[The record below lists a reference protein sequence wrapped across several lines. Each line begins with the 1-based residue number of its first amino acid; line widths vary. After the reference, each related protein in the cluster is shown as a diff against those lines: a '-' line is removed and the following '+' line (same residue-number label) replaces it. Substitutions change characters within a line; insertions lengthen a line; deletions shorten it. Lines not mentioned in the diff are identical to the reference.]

1 MKNKIKL
8 FSNVIQHT
16 ANGGSLF
23 YRYLQNNLNIMEKEI
38 VNILENKVL
47 LINKRKDK
55 IGKINLKD
63 KLKKFYFIILIL
75 TLLFINGCASES
87 GITSGVKRTP
97 GGETVQL
104 RETDN
109 LTEAEK
115 NKLRQNLI
123 KEVREGFTFYRLSPG
138 DMLEVMYHLS
148 LVSEA
153 QDYRI
158 GVNDELNVDFYYHP
172 QVNRTV
178 VVRPDGKITLPVK
191 GDFQAA
197 GLKPAEL
204 ATNIKVQFSDIYN
217 SPVVTVSV
225 NKFSSKMTEL
235 QKAITNAPRGQAKL
249 VSIGP
254 DGNVY
259 LPLLRGIKAAGKTID
274 ELRDIINNEYRYEF
288 NNLNVSIL
296 IESITGNRVFIF
308 GEVPR
313 PGPVQMTR
321 PLTLLQLFANVGGYL
336 PTSAMDQV
344 KIMYWNE
351 KNEPILKTVNL
362 YNIMNNLKLEEDM
375 VVPNNSVIYVPKTG
389 IAKLNQWVDQY
400 IRQLFLWQGEN
411 LGFSY
416 GLGGKTL
423 ATGTISI
430 E

>member
-1 MKNKIKL
+1 MEKIK
-8 FSNVIQHT
+8 
-16 ANGGSLF
+16 
-23 YRYLQNNLNIMEKEI
+23 NIYFI
-38 VNILENKVL
+38 
-47 LINKRKDK
+47 
-55 IGKINLKD
+55 
-63 KLKKFYFIILIL
+63 FYFLII
-75 TLLFINGCASES
+75 LFINGCSSDS
-87 GITSGVKRTP
+87 GITSGLKRTQS
-97 GGETVQL
+97 GETVQL
-104 RETDN
+104 RETNN

-158 GVNDELNVDFYYHP
+158 GVNDELNIDFYYHP

-191 GDFQAA
+191 GDFKAA
-197 GLKPAEL
+197 GFKPTEL
-204 ATNIKVQFSDIYN
+204 AEIIKNQFSDIYN
-217 SPVVTVSV
+217 SPIVTVSV

-259 LPLLRGIKAAGKTID
+259 LPLLKGIKAAGKTID
-274 ELRDIINNEYRYEF
+274 ELRDIINKEYRYEF

-296 IESITGNRVFIF
+296 IESITGNRVFVF

-313 PGPVQMTR
+313 PGPLQMRR
-321 PLTLLQLFANVGGYL
+321 PLTLLQLFAEVGGYL

-351 KNEPILKTVNL
+351 KNEPILRTVNL
-362 YNIMNNLKLEEDM
+362 FNIMNNLKLEEDM

-400 IRQLFLWQGEN
+400 IRQLFLWQGES

-423 ATGTISI
+423 ATGTVSI
-430 E
+430 D

>member
-1 MKNKIKL
+1 MQKIIKRIRFKKSSFVILPIL
-8 FSNVIQHT
+8 F
-16 ANGGSLF
+16 
-23 YRYLQNNLNIMEKEI
+23 
-38 VNILENKVL
+38 
-47 LINKRKDK
+47 
-55 IGKINLKD
+55 
-63 KLKKFYFIILIL
+63 FIA
-75 TLLFINGCASES
+75 GCASDLAINS
-87 GITSGVKRTP
+87 STRRTP
-97 GGETVQL
+97 DGETVQL
-104 RETDN
+104 KGVAE

-123 KEVREGFTFYRLSPG
+123 KEVREGFNFYRLSPG

-191 GDFQAA
+191 GDFHAA
-197 GLKPAEL
+197 GLKPIEL
-204 ATNIKVQFSDIYN
+204 ASIVKKRYSDIYN
-217 SPVVTVSV
+217 EPVVTISV

-254 DGNVY
+254 DGKVY
-259 LPLLRGIKAAGKTID
+259 LPLLKGIKAAGKTID
-274 ELRDIINNEYRYEF
+274 ELRDTINNEYRYEF

-296 IESITGNRVFIF
+296 IESITGNRVFVF

-313 PGPVQMTR
+313 PGPIQMTR

-351 KNEPILKTVNL
+351 RNEPILRTVNL
-362 YNIMNNLKLEEDM
+362 KDIMNNLKLEEDM

-389 IAKLNQWVDQY
+389 IAKLNQFVDQY

-411 LGFSY
+411 LGFQY

-423 ATGTISI
+423 STTTVDF
-430 E
+430 

>member
-1 MKNKIKL
+1 MKLIKL
-8 FSNVIQHT
+8 EIKYLIPLLMIIIGIYI
-16 ANGGSLF
+16 GGCST
-23 YRYLQNNLNIMEKEI
+23 
-38 VNILENKVL
+38 
-47 LINKRKDK
+47 D
-55 IGKINLKD
+55 
-63 KLKKFYFIILIL
+63 
-75 TLLFINGCASES
+75 S
-87 GITSGVKRTP
+87 GISSAVMRTSSGDTVK
-97 GGETVQL
+97 L
-104 RETDN
+104 REVDN
-109 LTEAEK
+109 LTDAEK

-158 GVNDELNVDFYYHP
+158 GVNDELNIDFYYHP
-172 QVNRTV
+172 QVNRTLI
-178 VVRPDGKITLPVK
+178 VRPDGKITMPVK
-191 GDFQAA
+191 GEFHAA

-204 ATNIKVQFSDIYN
+204 ASVIKNKFSDIYN
-217 SPVVTVSV
+217 GPIVTVSV

-259 LPLLRGIKAAGKTID
+259 LPLLKGIKAAGKTID
-274 ELRDIINNEYRYEF
+274 ELRDTINNEYRYEF

-400 IRQLFLWQGEN
+400 IRQLFLWQGES

-423 ATGTISI
+423 ATGTIAI
-430 E
+430 D

>member
-1 MKNKIKL
+1 MATAVAYFTGIYKTRCNDNNKMKMKRINLLKSKL
-8 FSNVIQHT
+8 IILNISFRRFSERIIEN
-16 ANGGSLF
+16 AGLSGSLF
-23 YRYLQNNLNIMEKEI
+23 
-38 VNILENKVL
+38 
-47 LINKRKDK
+47 
-55 IGKINLKD
+55 
-63 KLKKFYFIILIL
+63 IILSIL
-75 TLLFINGCASES
+75 FYITGCASDM
-87 GITSGVKRTP
+87 TSSMKRTP
-97 GGETVQL
+97 DGETVQL
-104 RETDN
+104 KGTAE

-123 KEVREGFTFYRLSPG
+123 KEVREGFNFYRLSPG

-158 GVNDELNVDFYYHP
+158 GVNDELNIDFYYHP

-178 VVRPDGKITLPVK
+178 VVRPDGKITLPIK
-191 GDFQAA
+191 GDFHAA
-197 GLKPAEL
+197 GLKPLEL
-204 ATNIKVQFSDIYN
+204 AVVVKNQYSDIYN
-217 SPVVTVSV
+217 SPVVTISV

-259 LPLLRGIKAAGKTID
+259 LPLLKGIKAAGKTID
-274 ELRDIINNEYRYEF
+274 ELRDTINNEYRYEF

-313 PGPVQMTR
+313 PGPIQIKTPM
-321 PLTLLQLFANVGGYL
+321 TLLQLFASVGGYL

-351 KNEPILKTVNL
+351 RNEPILKTVNL

-389 IAKLNQWVDQY
+389 IAKMNQWVDQY

-416 GLGGKTL
+416 GLGGKMLSTTTL
-423 ATGTISI
+423 DF
-430 E
+430 

>member
-1 MKNKIKL
+1 MTTAVAYFYMYSQNEMQRKYKMKMNRINLLKSKFILLSILLRSYYEKIIERAGL
-8 FSNVIQHT
+8 T
-16 ANGGSLF
+16 GSLF
-23 YRYLQNNLNIMEKEI
+23 I
-38 VNILENKVL
+38 
-47 LINKRKDK
+47 
-55 IGKINLKD
+55 
-63 KLKKFYFIILIL
+63 IILIL
-75 TLLFINGCASES
+75 LYISGCASDTTI
-87 GITSGVKRTP
+87 GMKRAP
-97 GGETVQL
+97 DGETVQL
-104 RETDN
+104 RGTAE
-109 LTEAEK
+109 LTEVEK
-115 NKLRQNLI
+115 NKLRQNLM
-123 KEVREGFTFYRLSPG
+123 KEVREGFNFYRLSPG
-138 DMLEVMYHLS
+138 DILEVMYHLS

-158 GVNDELNVDFYYHP
+158 GVNDELNVDFYFQP

-178 VVRPDGKITLPVK
+178 VVRPDGKITLPIK
-191 GDFQAA
+191 GDFHAA
-197 GLKPAEL
+197 GLKPFEL
-204 ATNIKVQFSDIYN
+204 ASLVKKQYSDIYN
-217 SPVVTVSV
+217 APIVTISV

-259 LPLLRGIKAAGKTID
+259 LPLLKGIKAAGKTID
-274 ELRDIINNEYRYEF
+274 ELRDTINNEYRYEF

-296 IESITGNRVFIF
+296 IESITGNRVFVF

-313 PGPVQMTR
+313 PGPVQMR
-321 PLTLLQLFANVGGYL
+321 SPLTLLQLFASVGGYL

-351 KNEPILKTVNL
+351 RNEPILRTVNL

-389 IAKLNQWVDQY
+389 IAKLNQFVDQY
-400 IRQLFLWQGEN
+400 IKQLFLWQGEN

-423 ATGTISI
+423 STLAI

>member
-1 MKNKIKL
+1 
-8 FSNVIQHT
+8 
-16 ANGGSLF
+16 
-23 YRYLQNNLNIMEKEI
+23 
-38 VNILENKVL
+38 
-47 LINKRKDK
+47 
-55 IGKINLKD
+55 
-63 KLKKFYFIILIL
+63 LKKIIKRVRFKGTLFFILSILF
-75 TLLFINGCASES
+75 FITGCASDS
-87 GITSGVKRTP
+87 GITSGTKRTP
-97 GGETVQL
+97 DGETVQL
-104 RETDN
+104 RGTAE

-115 NKLRQNLI
+115 NKLRQNLM
-123 KEVREGFTFYRLSPG
+123 KEVREGFNFYRLSPG

-148 LVSEA
+148 LVSES

-158 GVNDELNVDFYYHP
+158 GVSDELNVDFYYHP

-178 VVRPDGKITLPVK
+178 VVRPDGKITLPIK
-191 GDFQAA
+191 GDFHAA
-197 GLKPAEL
+197 GLKPFEL
-204 ATNIKVQFSDIYN
+204 ASVVKNQYSDIFN
-217 SPVVTVSV
+217 TPIVTVTI

-259 LPLLRGIKAAGKTID
+259 LPLLKGIKAAGKTID
-274 ELRDIINNEYRYEF
+274 ELRDTINNEYRYEF

-321 PLTLLQLFANVGGYL
+321 PLTLLQLFASVGGYL

-351 KNEPILKTVNL
+351 RNEPILRTVNL

-389 IAKLNQWVDQY
+389 IAKLNQFVDQY
-400 IRQLFLWQGEN
+400 IKQLFLWQGAS

-416 GLGGKTL
+416 GLGGKMLST
-423 ATGTISI
+423 TTI

>member
-1 MKNKIKL
+1 MRCNGNNKMKMNRINLLKSKFILLSILLRSYYKKIIEMAGL
-8 FSNVIQHT
+8 T
-16 ANGGSLF
+16 GSLF
-23 YRYLQNNLNIMEKEI
+23 I
-38 VNILENKVL
+38 
-47 LINKRKDK
+47 
-55 IGKINLKD
+55 
-63 KLKKFYFIILIL
+63 IILIL
-75 TLLFINGCASES
+75 LYVTGCASDTTI
-87 GITSGVKRTP
+87 GMKRVP
-97 GGETVQL
+97 DGETVQL
-104 RETDN
+104 RGTAE
-109 LTEAEK
+109 LTEVEK
-115 NKLRQNLI
+115 NKLRQNLM
-123 KEVREGFTFYRLSPG
+123 KEVREGFNFYRLSPG
-138 DMLEVMYHLS
+138 DILEVMYHLS

-158 GVNDELNVDFYYHP
+158 GVNDELNVDFYFQP

-178 VVRPDGKITLPVK
+178 VVRPDGKITLPIK
-191 GDFQAA
+191 GDFHAA
-197 GLKPAEL
+197 GLKPFEL
-204 ATNIKVQFSDIYN
+204 ASVVKKQYSDIYN
-217 SPVVTVSV
+217 APIVTISV

-259 LPLLRGIKAAGKTID
+259 LPLLKGIKAAGKTID
-274 ELRDIINNEYRYEF
+274 ELRDMINSEYRYEF

-296 IESITGNRVFIF
+296 IESITGNRVFVF

-313 PGPVQMTR
+313 PGPVQMR
-321 PLTLLQLFANVGGYL
+321 SPLTLLQLFASVGGYL

-351 KNEPILKTVNL
+351 RNEPVLRTVNL

-389 IAKLNQWVDQY
+389 IAKVNQWVDQY
-400 IRQLFLWQGEN
+400 IKQLFLWQGEN

-423 ATGTISI
+423 STLAI